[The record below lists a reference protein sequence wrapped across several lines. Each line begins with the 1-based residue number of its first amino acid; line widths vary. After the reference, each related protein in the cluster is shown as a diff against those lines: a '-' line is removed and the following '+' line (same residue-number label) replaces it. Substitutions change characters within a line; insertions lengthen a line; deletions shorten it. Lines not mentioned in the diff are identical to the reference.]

1 MRTIIQG
8 NKSSNWG
15 AEFMVHGIAIMGL
28 NGCGKST
35 LAHEICKQLHYF
47 EIDLEDYF
55 FPEQK
60 KSRQSILE
68 HQYDVECEHLG
79 KIPYSVSRSKKEV
92 QEMIRDEIK
101 KHTQFV
107 ISGVTMNWDEDILA
121 AIDVAFILEVPTEER
136 VKRVQHREEIRFG
149 SRVLPGG
156 DMYEQHREFSNRI
169 ADKRN
174 QTVEESA
181 NKLKCVKVKL
191 DGTKSVNENVAI
203 VMRTIEKL

>member
-1 MRTIIQG
+1 
-8 NKSSNWG
+8 
-15 AEFMVHGIAIMGL
+15 MVHEIAIMGL

-35 LAHEICKQLHYF
+35 LAHEVCKYLNYF

-79 KIPYSVSRSKKEV
+79 EIPYSVPRSKREV

-101 KHTQFV
+101 RHAQFV
-107 ISGVTMNWDEDILA
+107 ISGVTMNWDKDILEA
-121 AIDVAFILEVPTEER
+121 VDAAFILEAPTEER

-149 SRVLPGG
+149 SRVMPGG
-156 DMYEQHREFSNRI
+156 DMYEQQKAFRNII
-169 ADKRN
+169 AGKSN

-181 NKLKCVKVKL
+181 NRLKCVKVKL
-191 DGTKSVNENVAI
+191 VGTKSINENVTII
-203 VMRTIEKL
+203 VRTIEKL